1 MRNKLLVVGLACLGI
16 AALAVSCA
24 TQPAAGPAVTD
35 AGVISMI
42 NKNCFEVVV
51 RKPVKDSMVYDKEL
65 NWDLVDYRIRNDDY
79 YGVGTAF
86 AISETE
92 LVTAAHVLGVNQDSL
107 VYTERLIRQKFRN
120 EKGQMEE
127 KVWEIESVKAFA
139 SNRDYVVFTAKGL
152 VLDSWFPKAAKLE
165 FNKKIYTAGNAYG
178 EGIVIRDGV
187 LLDTIPESENGEWE
201 FLKSSIATNPGNS
214 GGPLLNANFEVIGI
228 VLQKKDDFC
237 YALNINDII
246 PNKAILHMRANF
258 AFTVFNK
265 KVPKVYNRQTTLP
278 MPYKDLIAWYA
289 KEQTALNE
297 DGMNALL
304 GENKDDLFPV
314 GENSRK
320 ALFTLMFSSFPQ
332 FFLQG
337 SNDLAWFMT
346 NLKTSVSDLGQ
357 NGKIYWAEPY
367 EKAGVFLLDIEHPD
381 TVQASEYTD
390 KPTVMM
396 DTILKGIKFDRKLTN
411 QDAGSRILSMGKPI
425 FSDSHTDKWGRV
437 WKINHW
443 LMEFSDRLVIVFSTP
458 TPQGVSILY
467 KEIPSYERTSWMWDM
482 KRLVDFVNVSYM
494 GTLKEWEAFFSR
506 PDFLF
511 GPLASAK
518 FSYKDGK
525 NARVV
530 TKDFD
535 VTVDNDVLKIEE
547 KTSLVLNM
555 NVFEKGGKPVWDVR
569 RVLFS
574 ENTDKQNYCM
584 LLHFSEPDKSLPK
597 DYLDEWQKLA
607 IDRQHPYTN
616 EAFRE
621 EGNTKIGKLH
631 EKFVVNGKTVTPK
644 GYVYTMF
651 VSRSGNKEDS
661 QMADILGKFEAG
673 IAPK

>member
-1 MRNKLLVVGLACLGI
+1 MRIKTFAVGLAGLGI
-16 AALAVSCA
+16 AALAISCA
-24 TQPAAGPAVTD
+24 TQPKTVPTVIDAAAT
-35 AGVISMI
+35 AMI
-42 NKNCFEVVV
+42 NKNCYEVVV

-86 AISETE
+86 AISDTE

-107 VYTERLIRQKFRN
+107 VYTERLIRQKIRN
-120 EKGQMEE
+120 EKGEVVE
-127 KVWEIESVKAFA
+127 KVWEIDSVKAFA

-152 VLDSWFPKAAKLE
+152 VLDSWFPKADKLE

-187 LLDTIPESENGEWE
+187 LLDTLPENENGEWE
-201 FLKSSIATNPGNS
+201 ILKSSIATNPGNS
-214 GGPLLNANFEVIGI
+214 GGPLLNENFQVIGI

-265 KVPKVYNRQTTLP
+265 KVPKVYDRQTSLP
-278 MPYKDLIAWYA
+278 MPYKNLIAWYA
-289 KEQTALNE
+289 KEQAALSE

-320 ALFTLMFSSFPQ
+320 ALHTLLFSSFPQ

-381 TVQASEYTD
+381 AVTAAEYTD

-396 DTILKGIKFDRKLTN
+396 DTILKGIKFERKLTN
-411 QDAGSRILSMGKPI
+411 QDAGSRILSMGAPI
-425 FSDSHTDKWGRV
+425 FSGTHTDKWGRE

-443 LMEFSDRLVIVFSTP
+443 LMEFSDRLIIVFSTP

-467 KEIPSYERTSWMWDM
+467 KEIPSYERSAWMWDM

-494 GTLKEWEAFFSR
+494 GTLKEWAAFFTRS
-506 PDFLF
+506 DFLF
-511 GPLASAK
+511 GPLAAAK
-518 FSYKDGK
+518 FSYKDGDR
-525 NARVV
+525 ARLVTNDFEMTVV
-530 TKDFD
+530 
-535 VTVDNDVLKIEE
+535 NDVIKIEE
-547 KTSLVLNM
+547 KTTLALNM
-555 NVFEKGGKPVWDVR
+555 NVFEKKGKPVWDVR
-569 RVLFS
+569 RAVFS
-574 ENTDKQNYCM
+574 ENTDNLNYCM
-584 LLHFSEPDKSLPK
+584 LLHFSEPDKNLPK
-597 DYLDEWQKLA
+597 EYLDEWKKLA

-616 EAFRE
+616 EAFKE

-631 EKFVVNGKTVTPK
+631 DAFIADGTTVTSK

-651 VSRSGNKEDS
+651 ISRSGNKEDS
-661 QMADILGKFEAG
+661 LMTNILKKLEEG
-673 IAPK
+673 IRAK